1 MENNKQ
7 YSTQYLGYTKFF
19 WVQNGAQVLIYF
31 SMAGYCLLKTGK
43 NLNRKNL
50 MTIAVFSTLLSIR
63 FIIDT
68 WAFVHLTDYG

>member
-1 MENNKQ
+1 
-7 YSTQYLGYTKFF
+7 
-19 WVQNGAQVLIYF
+19 
-31 SMAGYCLLKTGK
+31 MAGYCLLKTGK

-63 FIIDT
+63 FIIET